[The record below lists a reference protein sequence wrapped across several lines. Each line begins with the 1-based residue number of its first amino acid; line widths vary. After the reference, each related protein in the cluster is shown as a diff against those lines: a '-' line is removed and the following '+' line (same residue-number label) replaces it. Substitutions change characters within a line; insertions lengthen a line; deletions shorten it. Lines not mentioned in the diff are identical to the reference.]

1 MKQNIFTYNEL
12 DGTMVITYQDKES
25 GEITKTLKYKDGV
38 LKVVYEKPLSSEQI
52 EDIHN
57 KMKQSFDD
65 IKHELDSL
73 LKAQK
78 TNQVSV
84 YVSKAIETLYD
95 VLVQNN
101 MVDTEKYNS
110 ESFAV
115 HFVSKMTDEE
125 AEAQGAMTVG
135 QIFAGW
141 QRGQHYIV
149 DNSLAVWEWHNTKKQ
164 Q

>member
-1 MKQNIFTYNEL
+1 MKQNIYTYLEY
-12 DGTMVITYQDKES
+12 DGTTVVTFQDKET

-38 LKVVYEKPLSSEQI
+38 AKIVYEKPLSTEQV
-52 EDIHN
+52 EELHN
-57 KMKQSFDD
+57 KMKQKFDN
-65 IKHELDSL
+65 IKEELDRL

-95 VLVQNN
+95 VLVQNK
-101 MVDTEKYNS
+101 MVDTEKYN
-110 ESFAV
+110 EEAFAN
-115 HFVSKMTDEE
+115 HFVSKLTDEE
-125 AEAQGAMTVG
+125 AEAQRAMTVG

-141 QRGQHYIV
+141 QRGQHFIV

-164 Q
+164 L